1 MADKLI
7 YTSNDNTQYY
17 TFCILQLKLYTQL
30 NEPTNQNSIEEP
42 GISVLEIIL
51 VT

>member
-1 MADKLI
+1 MGHDTL
-7 YTSNDNTQYY
+7 TSTKGYINTIQ
-17 TFCILQLKLYTQL
+17 Q
-30 NEPTNQNSIEEP
+30 EP

>member
-1 MADKLI
+1 MASKQI
-7 YTSNDNTQYY
+7 
-17 TFCILQLKLYTQL
+17 
-30 NEPTNQNSIEEP
+30 NSTGLEQVCHVEKTIVLEP